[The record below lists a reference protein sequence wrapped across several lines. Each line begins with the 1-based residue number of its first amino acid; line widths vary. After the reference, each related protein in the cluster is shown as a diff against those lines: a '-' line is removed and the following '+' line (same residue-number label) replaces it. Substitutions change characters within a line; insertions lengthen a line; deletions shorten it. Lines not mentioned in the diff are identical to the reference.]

1 MIFLTYLMA
10 LALSSVAGY
19 YSVIGLAA
27 IFPGSFW
34 PIIIMGSVLE
44 ASKLVTVSWLYRNWK
59 TAHIGM
65 KAYLTSASVILML
78 ITSMG
83 IFGYL
88 SKAHLEHS
96 SDTAPLAAKV
106 QLIDEK
112 IRVSKENINEN
123 RKILKQMD
131 EAVDQ
136 IMGRSSDEK
145 GADKAVTVRKSQ
157 QKERARITSEIS
169 AEQKTIGELSEEKF
183 PLQNELSKA
192 ESDFGP
198 IKYVAELIYGSGET
212 DIIDK
217 AVRLV
222 IMLIMVVFDPLA
234 VLLLIAANIS
244 MNEIKKPVR
253 NKTWDDFMK
262 GQPTELVVDDEP
274 VGFTAQEV
282 GNILPEAMT
291 SSEQAESYIT
301 QEDLNKMMVTVFQEL
316 QEKTEK
322 PVDNLAYLH
331 QPFVHF
337 ANTKPMPAPSNSVET
352 KEDMVEIPSDNLIVL
367 DEMTGETMPAISKT
381 LEPKYDYD
389 EPFSFKERRMD
400 GGDF

>member
-1 MIFLTYLMA
+1 MIFLTFLTA
-10 LALSSVAGY
+10 LALSGVAAY

-44 ASKLVTVSWLYRNWK
+44 GAKLVTVSWLYRNWK
-59 TAHIGM
+59 VAHIGM
-65 KAYLTSASVILML
+65 KSYLTAASVILML

-96 SDTAPLAAKV
+96 SDTAPLASKV

-157 QKERARITSEIS
+157 QKERNRIATEIG
-169 AEQKTIGELSEEKF
+169 AEQKTISELSEEKF

-244 MNEIKKPVR
+244 MAESKRPVS
-253 NKTWDDFMK
+253 NKVWDDFMK
-262 GQPTELVVDDEP
+262 GRPTELVVDAPEP
-274 VGFTAQEV
+274 V
-282 GNILPEAMT
+282 
-291 SSEQAESYIT
+291 
-301 QEDLNKMMVTVFQEL
+301 VTE
-316 QEKTEK
+316 E
-322 PVDNLAYLH
+322 PVDKFAYLE
-331 QPFVHF
+331 QPFVGF
-337 ANTKPMPAPSNSVET
+337 SNLKPMPAPTTQEEVKTTEVDIGT
-352 KEDMVEIPSDNLIVL
+352 VEIQKDNVIVI
-367 DEMTGETMPAISKT
+367 DELGNTIPPIAT
-381 LEPKYDYD
+381 KYDYND
-389 EPFSFKERRMD
+389 SYSFREKD
-400 GGDF
+400 KK